1 YARAPRRLAMFVGHA
16 ALAFALVGGV
26 AIARGWATERALT
39 VGVVAGAFAALPDV
53 DMAYALVGV
62 AGAAGSDALALAG
75 TFWSTGNVVHR
86 AVTHSL
92 VLAPAVALLAALRI
106 GDRSR
111 LRALSAVVAT
121 LLVALVAVGG
131 GALAAFV
138 TLLFVL
144 GAVAIGA
151 VVDRYAG
158 LTAPE
163 VFVTAFVGL
172 ATHPLGDLFTGE
184 PPAMLYPVDAA
195 LVAERVTLAADPPL
209 PLRAACGVEL
219 ATVWAAVAVVCLAT
233 GLRPTTAVKRRA
245 TLGAGYA
252 ASVLLIPA
260 PTLDLSYPFVF
271 SVLGVG
277 LLGIL
282 PRIRLVNRPRGATVE
297 PPDWLTAALTGLSA
311 ITVAWLAYVV
321 AYLLVGA

>member
-1 YARAPRRLAMFVGHA
+1 MFVGHA
-16 ALAFALVGGV
+16 ALAFALVGSV
-26 AIARGWATERALT
+26 AVARGWARERALT
-39 VGVVAGAFAALPDV
+39 VAAVAGAFAALPDV

-62 AGAAGSDALALAG
+62 TGAVGSDALAIAG
-75 TFWSTGNVVHR
+75 AFWSTGNVVHR

-106 GDRSR
+106 DGHTHA
-111 LRALSAVVAT
+111 RALSAVVAA
-121 LLVALVAVGG
+121 LLVAFVAAAG

-151 VVDRYAG
+151 VVDRYAT
-158 LTAPE
+158 LTAIE
-163 VFVTAFVGL
+163 VFGAALVGL
-172 ATHPLGDLFTGE
+172 ATHPFGDLFTGE
-184 PPAMLYPVDAA
+184 PPAMLYPVDTA
-195 LVAERVTLAADPPL
+195 LVTERIVLAADPTL
-209 PLRAACGVEL
+209 HLLAAFGVEL
-219 ATVWAAVAVVCLAT
+219 ATIWAAVAVACLAT

-282 PRIRLVNRPRGATVE
+282 PRVRLVGRPRGPTVE

-311 ITVAWLAYVV
+311 ITVAWLAYTV
-321 AYLLVGA
+321 AYVVIGA

>member
-1 YARAPRRLAMFVGHA
+1 MFVGHA

-26 AIARGWATERALT
+26 AIARGWTSERALT
-39 VGVVAGAFAALPDV
+39 IGVVAAAFAALPDV
-53 DMAYALVGV
+53 DMVYALVGV
-62 AGAAGSDALALAG
+62 AGAASSDALALAG
-75 TFWSTGNVVHR
+75 AFWSTGNVVHR

-92 VLAPAVALLAALRI
+92 VLALPVAALAALRSV
-106 GDRSR
+106 DATHV
-111 LRALSAVVAT
+111 RAFSVVVAT
-121 LLVALVAVGG
+121 VLVALTASVG
-131 GALAAFV
+131 GALAAVV

-151 VVDRYAG
+151 VVDRYADI
-158 LTAPE
+158 AAVE
-163 VFVTAFVGL
+163 VFVAALVGL
-172 ATHPLGDLFTGE
+172 TTHPFGDLFTGE

-195 LVAERVTLAADPPL
+195 LVTERIALAADPTL
-209 PLRAACGVEL
+209 HLLAAFGVEL

-233 GLRPTTAVKRRA
+233 GLRPTAAVGPRA

-277 LLGIL
+277 LLGVL
-282 PRIRLVNRPRGATVE
+282 PRVRLVRSRRPTVE

-311 ITVAWLAYVV
+311 ITVAWLAYAV
-321 AYLLVGA
+321 AYVAIG